1 MRGRRLAPPPRSKT
15 ASENREACK
24 APGAILCL
32 APCGPTCGPCG
43 ATGKHRGIR
52 QIGRKFK
59 NAELESL
66 GWERIFVPAK
76 HKFVWV
82 EGQWTKDSRGRLC
95 GPSDSEKRRLRALFA
110 MSDQDDDDKHVEHV
124 EVARNGRSV
133 EVNVTVGRVKIQVLV
148 TFKQPPGADSTPA
161 KDQS

>member
-1 MRGRRLAPPPRSKT
+1 
-15 ASENREACK
+15 
-24 APGAILCL
+24 
-32 APCGPTCGPCG
+32 
-43 ATGKHRGIR
+43 
-52 QIGRKFK
+52 
-59 NAELESL
+59 
-66 GWERIFVPAK
+66 
-76 HKFVWV
+76 VWV

-110 MSDQDDDDKHVEHV
+110 MSDQDDDDKHVE
-124 EVARNGRSV
+124 VARNGRSV